1 MVEVAK
7 EVTKPDYLSLV
18 NKSGSGFNV
27 SELVDA
33 IVGSEIEPKRTLQK
47 TKQEKTENAISGIG
61 FLTSQAS
68 TTQTSFTSVKSNTF
82 FEISSSN
89 SSGVTV
95 KAEDE
100 TKLQAGIRSISN
112 VTTAKKMAFEFGG
125 FSNLTDK
132 FTANL
137 KIDLG
142 KWTKT
147 AASSS
152 ANTDSFAS
160 QKTYMV
166 TSPISAPADVTKIT
180 DESDYGGGSPIP
192 ANTTFTVKNGD
203 SDTISSASIK
213 EIDVYAFQDADGANV
228 DTLNFTNKSV
238 SEVAALLNA
247 ITGISATTVDTTGEG
262 TNFSIIVT
270 SDNTGADNGFRIT
283 SDDDANDN
291 KRFRTP
297 TLPDASTTINKFS
310 QLASDATFTLDGV
323 QVTRESNSI
332 TDLLDGASIE
342 LKSDFTTSASI
353 GISRSEPNVRSTINS
368 VINSLN
374 EFKAE
379 IDRLTFIDLEGD
391 ANGPL
396 ALDPAVNSI
405 KSSFK
410 KLAVEPLN
418 GYGEKSIYL
427 SQLGIKTDNNGDYF
441 LDDTLFKKTF
451 SSNPEYFQALKDEN
465 LATDTSSAT
474 VTKSPFTQIAVGS
487 YTVSKDG
494 DQWKFGDTNLTRFD
508 YKGGSMFTSTTYP
521 GLVIKT
527 AAAEPASFKIYSG
540 QSFSKRVADLMTKV
554 VEVGSPLRNSEETYK
569 TQSTDIEERLKKLE
583 EREKLINTKY
593 TEQFGKMEQSMTQ
606 FNSTKTL
613 LENFIEAW
621 KKQK

>member
-7 EVTKPDYLSLV
+7 EVAKPDYLSLV

-33 IVGSEIEPKRTLQK
+33 IVGSEIEPKRNLQK

-68 TTQTSFTSVKSNTF
+68 STQSSFTALKNDTF

-89 SSGVTV
+89 TAGITLT
-95 KAEDE
+95 ATDE
-100 TKLQAGIRSISN
+100 TKLQAGNRNISS

-132 FTANL
+132 FAANL
-137 KIDLG
+137 TIDLG
-142 KWTKT
+142 AWTKT
-147 AASSS
+147 AAGSSN
-152 ANTDSFAS
+152 ATNSFAS
-160 QKTYMV
+160 QKTYIV
-166 TSPISAPADVTKIT
+166 TSQISDGDDVTAIT
-180 DESDYGGGSPIP
+180 NKTSYNAGNPI
-192 ANTTFTVKNGD
+192 AVGTTFTVTNGQ

-213 EIDVYAFQDADGANV
+213 EIDTYAFQDADVANS
-228 DTLNFTNKSV
+228 DTLNFSDKSV

-247 ITGISATTVDTTGEG
+247 ISGISATTVDTTGEG

-270 SDNTGADNGFRIT
+270 SDKTGADNGFRIT
-283 SDDDANDN
+283 GNN
-291 KRFRTP
+291 NRFVTP
-297 TLPDASTTINKFS
+297 TLPDASATVNKFS

-332 TDLLDGASIE
+332 TDLIAGATID

-353 GISRSEPNVRSTINS
+353 GVSRSETNVRSTVNS

-379 IDRLTFIDLEGD
+379 MDRLTFIDLEGN

-418 GYGEKSIYL
+418 GYGENSIYF
-427 SQLGIKTDNNGDYF
+427 SQLGIKTDSNGNYF
-441 LDDTLFKKTF
+441 LDDTIFKKTF
-451 SSNPEYFQALKDEN
+451 SANPEYFQALKDEN
-465 LATDTSSAT
+465 LAASTSSAT

-527 AAAEPASFKIYSG
+527 AAANPASFTIYSG

-569 TQSTDIEERLKKLE
+569 TRSTDIEERLKKLE
-583 EREKLINTKY
+583 EREKLINSKY

>member
-7 EVTKPDYLSLV
+7 EVAKPDYLSLV

-33 IVGSEIEPKRTLQK
+33 IVGSEIEPKRNLQK
-47 TKQEKTENAISGIG
+47 SKQEKTENAISGIG

-68 TTQTSFTSVKSNTF
+68 STQSSFNALKSDTF

-89 SSGVTV
+89 TAGITLT
-95 KAEDE
+95 ATDE
-100 TKLQAGIRSISN
+100 TKLQAGNRNISS

-137 KIDLG
+137 TIDLG
-142 KWTKT
+142 TWTKT

-152 ANTDSFAS
+152 ANTNSITS

-166 TSPISAPADVTKIT
+166 TAPISAGADVTKIT
-180 DESDYGGGSPIP
+180 DGSSYGGGSPIP
-192 ANTTFTVKNGD
+192 ANTTFTVNNGV

-283 SDDDANDN
+283 SDNDANDN

-297 TLPDASTTINKFS
+297 ALPDASATINKFS

-342 LKSDFTTSASI
+342 LKSDFSTSASI
-353 GISRSEPNVRSTINS
+353 GISRSETNVRSTINS

-410 KLAVEPLN
+410 KLAVEPIN

-427 SQLGIKTDNNGDYF
+427 SQLGIKTNNNGDYF

-465 LATDTSSAT
+465 LATNTSSAT

-494 DQWKFGDTNLTRFD
+494 AQWKFGDTNLTRFD

-569 TQSTDIEERLKKLE
+569 TQSIDIEERLKKLE
-583 EREKLINTKY
+583 EREKLINSKY

>member
-27 SELVDA
+27 GELVDA
-33 IVGSEIEPKRTLQK
+33 IVGSEIEPKRNLQK

-61 FLTSQAS
+61 FLKSQAS
-68 TTQTSFTSVKSNTF
+68 NTQTSFTSVKSDTF

-89 SSGVTV
+89 SSGVTL

-137 KIDLG
+137 TIDLG

-152 ANTDSFAS
+152 VNTNSFAS

-166 TSPISAPADVTKIT
+166 ISEISNGADVTAIKSKT
-180 DESDYGGGSPIP
+180 SYTGDGPIA
-192 ANTTFTVKNGD
+192 ANTTFTVNDGE
-203 SDTISSASIK
+203 SGTISSALIK
-213 EIDVYAFQDADGANV
+213 EIDVYSFQDADAANAE
-228 DTLNFTNKSV
+228 TQNFSNKSV
-238 SEVAALLNA
+238 SEVAALLNSV
-247 ITGISATTVDTTGEG
+247 TGISATTVDTTGEG

-270 SDNTGADNGFRIT
+270 SDKTGADNGFKIT
-283 SDDDANDN
+283 SNLA
-291 KRFRTP
+291 RFATP
-297 TLPDASTTINKFS
+297 ALPDASATINKFS

-353 GISRSEPNVRSTINS
+353 GISRSETNVRSTVDS

-391 ANGPL
+391 ENGPL
-396 ALDPAVNSI
+396 ALDPAVSSI
-405 KSSFK
+405 RSSFK
-410 KLAVEPLN
+410 KLAVQPLN

-451 SSNPEYFQALKDEN
+451 SANPEYFQALKDEN
-465 LATDTSSAT
+465 LATNTSSAT
-474 VTKSPFTQIAVGS
+474 VTKSPFTQIAVGT

-540 QSFSKRVADLMTKV
+540 QSFSKRVADLMEKV

-583 EREKLINTKY
+583 EREKLINSKY
-593 TEQFGKMEQSMTQ
+593 TEQFGKMEQEMTQ

>member
-7 EVTKPDYLSLV
+7 EVAKPDYLSLV

-33 IVGSEIEPKRTLQK
+33 IVGSEIEPKRNLQK
-47 TKQEKTENAISGIG
+47 SKQEKTENAISGIG

-68 TTQTSFTSVKSNTF
+68 STQSSFTALKSDTF

-89 SSGVTV
+89 TAGITLT
-95 KAEDE
+95 ATDE
-100 TKLQAGIRSISN
+100 TKLQAGNRNISS

-132 FTANL
+132 FAANL
-137 KIDLG
+137 TIDLG
-142 KWTKT
+142 AWTKT

-152 ANTDSFAS
+152 NATNSFAS
-160 QKTYMV
+160 QKTYIV
-166 TSPISAPADVTKIT
+166 TSQISDGDDVTAIT
-180 DESDYGGGSPIP
+180 NKTSYNAGNPI
-192 ANTTFTVKNGD
+192 AVGTTFTVTNGQ

-213 EIDVYAFQDADGANV
+213 EIDTYAFQDADVANS
-228 DTLNFTNKSV
+228 DTLNFSDKSV

-247 ITGISATTVDTTGEG
+247 ISGISATTVDTTGEG

-270 SDNTGADNGFRIT
+270 SDKTGADNGFRIT
-283 SDDDANDN
+283 GNN
-291 KRFRTP
+291 NRFVTP
-297 TLPDASTTINKFS
+297 TLPDASATVNKFS

-332 TDLLDGASIE
+332 TDLIAGATID

-353 GISRSEPNVRSTINS
+353 GVSRSETNVRSTVNS

-379 IDRLTFIDLEGD
+379 MDRLTFIDLEGN

-418 GYGEKSIYL
+418 GYGENSIYF
-427 SQLGIKTDNNGDYF
+427 SQLGIKTDSNGNYF
-441 LDDTLFKKTF
+441 LDDTIFKKTF
-451 SSNPEYFQALKDEN
+451 STNPEYFQALKDEN
-465 LATDTSSAT
+465 LAASTSSAT

-527 AAAEPASFKIYSG
+527 AAANPASFTIYSG

-569 TQSTDIEERLKKLE
+569 TRSTDIEERLKKLE
-583 EREKLINTKY
+583 EREKLINSKY

>member
-7 EVTKPDYLSLV
+7 EVAKPDYLSLV

-33 IVGSEIEPKRTLQK
+33 IVGSEIEPKRNLQK

-68 TTQTSFTSVKSNTF
+68 STQSSFTALKSDTF

-89 SSGVTV
+89 TAGITLT
-95 KAEDE
+95 ATDE
-100 TKLQAGIRSISN
+100 TKLQAGNRNISS

-132 FTANL
+132 FAANL
-137 KIDLG
+137 TIDLG
-142 KWTKT
+142 AWTKT

-152 ANTDSFAS
+152 NATNSFAS
-160 QKTYMV
+160 QKTYIV
-166 TSPISAPADVTKIT
+166 TSQISDGDDVTAIT
-180 DESDYGGGSPIP
+180 NKTSYNAGNPI
-192 ANTTFTVKNGD
+192 AVGTTFTVTNGQT
-203 SDTISSASIK
+203 DTISSASIK
-213 EIDVYAFQDADGANV
+213 EIDTYAFQDADGANS
-228 DTLNFTNKSV
+228 DTLNFSDKSV

-247 ITGISATTVDTTGEG
+247 ISGISATTVDTTGEG

-270 SDNTGADNGFRIT
+270 SDKTGADNGFRIT
-283 SDDDANDN
+283 GNN
-291 KRFRTP
+291 NRFVTP
-297 TLPDASTTINKFS
+297 TLPDASATVNKFS

-332 TDLLDGASIE
+332 TDLIAGATID

-353 GISRSEPNVRSTINS
+353 GVSRSETNVRSTVNS

-379 IDRLTFIDLEGD
+379 MDRLTFIDLEGN

-418 GYGEKSIYL
+418 GYGENSIYF
-427 SQLGIKTDNNGDYF
+427 SQLGIKTDSNGNYF
-441 LDDTLFKKTF
+441 LDDTIFKKTF
-451 SSNPEYFQALKDEN
+451 SANPEYFQALKDEN
-465 LATDTSSAT
+465 LAASTSSAT

-527 AAAEPASFKIYSG
+527 AAANPASFTIYSG

-569 TQSTDIEERLKKLE
+569 TRSTDIEERLKKLE
-583 EREKLINTKY
+583 EREKLINSKY

>member
-7 EVTKPDYLSLV
+7 EVVKPDYLSLV

-33 IVGSEIEPKRTLQK
+33 IVGSEIEPKRNLQK

-68 TTQTSFTSVKSNTF
+68 STQSSFTALKSDTF

-89 SSGVTV
+89 TAGITLT
-95 KAEDE
+95 ATDE
-100 TKLQAGIRSISN
+100 TKLQAGNRNISS

-132 FTANL
+132 FAANL
-137 KIDLG
+137 TIDLG
-142 KWTKT
+142 AWTKT

-152 ANTDSFAS
+152 NATNSFAS
-160 QKTYMV
+160 QKTYIV
-166 TSPISAPADVTKIT
+166 TSQISDGDDVTAIT
-180 DESDYGGGSPIP
+180 NKTSYNAGNPI
-192 ANTTFTVKNGD
+192 AVGTTFTVTNGQT
-203 SDTISSASIK
+203 DTISSASIK
-213 EIDVYAFQDADGANV
+213 EIDAYAFQDADGANS
-228 DTLNFTNKSV
+228 DTLNFSDKSV

-247 ITGISATTVDTTGEG
+247 ISGISATTVDTTGEG

-270 SDNTGADNGFRIT
+270 SDKTGADNGFRIT
-283 SDDDANDN
+283 GNN
-291 KRFRTP
+291 NRFVTP
-297 TLPDASTTINKFS
+297 TLPDASATVNKFS

-332 TDLLDGASIE
+332 TDLIAGATID

-353 GISRSEPNVRSTINS
+353 GVSRSETNVRSTVNS

-379 IDRLTFIDLEGD
+379 MDRLTFIDLEGN

-418 GYGEKSIYL
+418 GYGENSIYF
-427 SQLGIKTDNNGDYF
+427 SQLGIKTDSNGNYF
-441 LDDTLFKKTF
+441 LDDTIFKKTF
-451 SSNPEYFQALKDEN
+451 SANPEYFQALKDEN
-465 LATDTSSAT
+465 LAASTSSAT

-527 AAAEPASFKIYSG
+527 AAANPASFTIYSG

-569 TQSTDIEERLKKLE
+569 TRSTDIEERLQKLE
-583 EREKLINTKY
+583 EREKLINSKY